1 MTADDNYKITK
12 PNVFVR
18 VWGKGGG
25 GGGFGVLNLS
35 FERSK
40 RGRGLP

>member
-25 GGGFGVLNLS
+25 GGFGVLN
-35 FERSK
+35 
-40 RGRGLP
+40 